1 LVCINFVKIM
11 LALNSRL
18 RKPVF
23 SVFNRRL
30 ASTSTAAASP
40 SRRRSFIDIASIG
53 IVGVGISSLLLYS
66 ARQRPK
72 EPEPMV
78 AEKRG
83 VFTVPIVSQ

>member
-1 LVCINFVKIM
+1 MVCINFVKIM

-18 RKPVF
+18 RKPVS